1 MDKVEF
7 VILDLTPVPHI
18 DSMGCH
24 FLEEL
29 NEVRLQQQMRCMQSR
44 TLLAFMNRS
53 DVLSCNLV
61 VLYCVAAPGEMVVVA
76 ATSATSVVILSWNRG
91 ARPAAVHPAVAFY
104 ASHHAHT
111 LCVSGLVVLLWQ
123 TCAPRCGLP
132 SVTVRSA
139 LLQLLFPFSCTCLP
153 VTLPLSAATTHRT
166 TRLAA
171 CSS

>member
-29 NEVRLQQQMRCMQSR
+29 NEVRLQQQMCCMQSR

-61 VLYCVAAPGEMVVVA
+61 VLYCVAAPGEDGGCCHICHICCHFVLESGRTAGCSAPCSCILRISPCAHIVCQWTCGFAVA
-76 ATSATSVVILSWNRG
+76 NVCAKMWVAFRHCEVSFAPVAVPLLMHVF
-91 ARPAAVHPAVAFY
+91 ACHPAAVCRQHP
-104 ASHHAHT
+104 
-111 LCVSGLVVLLWQ
+111 
-123 TCAPRCGLP
+123 
-132 SVTVRSA
+132 
-139 LLQLLFPFSCTCLP
+139 
-153 VTLPLSAATTHRT
+153 
-166 TRLAA
+166 
-171 CSS
+171 